1 MKNNNS
7 KYYILLT
14 FLFCSFITKGQE
26 VTKSSM
32 QKEYDAFI
40 SNEKANFTDFKDKR
54 DKEFAQML
62 KNKWSNFDVQ
72 ASSKPKSVPL
82 PPKLPDVI
90 PASPQQVDINKIPI
104 VVIPNII
111 IKDIEPIVDSSNSTK
126 RNKYD
131 NGCSINYFNTKIE
144 FFFDQNLIQD
154 VKDINEIA
162 VSNYWEAL
170 SKSDYEDLIQQIKKV
185 GAELSLNDWGYYTLV
200 TKLSQQVNQKENEQT
215 LFTFFM
221 LTHLDYNVKV
231 AKRANAFILLA
242 TFNNTIYSKKYINVE
257 GIKYYI
263 LSDDNNELIYTFK
276 QNFSKSNRKID
287 LNLIKAPKL
296 NEMYK
301 AVQVPTSKYENKIE
315 VLINKNLIAFY
326 NQMPMTD
333 LSVFFN
339 SSLDPKTENSIHNYL
354 LPKIKGKNEL
364 EAVNVILDF
373 VQHSFEYKT
382 DDAQFGYE
390 KFFFSEELFEY
401 PYSDCEDRSI
411 LFAHL
416 VKSLLKLDVIGLE
429 YSTHVACAV
438 KFNANIEGDKINDN
452 KNVYI
457 ICDPTYIGASV
468 GMCMPQFKNEKP
480 AIIKIRVN

>member
-7 KYYILLT
+7 KYYFLLT

-104 VVIPNII
+104 VIIPNII

-185 GAELSLNDWGYYTLV
+185 GTELSLNDWGYYTLV

-221 LTHLDYNVKV
+221 MTHLDYNVKV

-263 LSDDNNELIYTFK
+263 LSDENNELIYTFK

-301 AVQVPTSKYENKIE
+301 AVQVPTSKDENKIE

-333 LSVFFN
+333 LSVFF
-339 SSLDPKTENSIHNYL
+339 
-354 LPKIKGKNEL
+354 
-364 EAVNVILDF
+364 
-373 VQHSFEYKT
+373 
-382 DDAQFGYE
+382 
-390 KFFFSEELFEY
+390 
-401 PYSDCEDRSI
+401 
-411 LFAHL
+411 
-416 VKSLLKLDVIGLE
+416 
-429 YSTHVACAV
+429 
-438 KFNANIEGDKINDN
+438 
-452 KNVYI
+452 
-457 ICDPTYIGASV
+457 
-468 GMCMPQFKNEKP
+468 
-480 AIIKIRVN
+480 

>member
-111 IKDIEPIVDSSNSTK
+111 IKDIEPIVDSSNSK
-126 RNKYD
+126 KINKYD

-215 LFTFFM
+215 LFIGDSMSWNQQEMVHSTGNIGVWWGYP
-221 LTHLDYNVKV
+221 LGPNGKYSVRGV
-231 AKRANAFILLA
+231 SVYESEREGKR
-242 TFNNTIYSKKYINVE
+242 E
-257 GIKYYI
+257 G
-263 LSDDNNELIYTFK
+263 
-276 QNFSKSNRKID
+276 
-287 LNLIKAPKL
+287 
-296 NEMYK
+296 
-301 AVQVPTSKYENKIE
+301 TS
-315 VLINKNLIAFY
+315 A
-326 NQMPMTD
+326 D
-333 LSVFFN
+333 
-339 SSLDPKTENSIHNYL
+339 
-354 LPKIKGKNEL
+354 
-364 EAVNVILDF
+364 
-373 VQHSFEYKT
+373 
-382 DDAQFGYE
+382 
-390 KFFFSEELFEY
+390 
-401 PYSDCEDRSI
+401 
-411 LFAHL
+411 
-416 VKSLLKLDVIGLE
+416 
-429 YSTHVACAV
+429 
-438 KFNANIEGDKINDN
+438 
-452 KNVYI
+452 
-457 ICDPTYIGASV
+457 
-468 GMCMPQFKNEKP
+468 
-480 AIIKIRVN
+480 